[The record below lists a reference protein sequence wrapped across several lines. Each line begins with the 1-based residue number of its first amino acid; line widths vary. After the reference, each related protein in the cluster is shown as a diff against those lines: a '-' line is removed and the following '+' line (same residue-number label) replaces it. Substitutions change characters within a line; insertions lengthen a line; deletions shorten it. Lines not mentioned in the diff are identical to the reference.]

1 MTSVLEELYYGNVN
15 PSDRPAV
22 HNAQLDEADLRI
34 EKEYQ
39 YFSSKLSE
47 EDNAR
52 FRELES
58 LYAEV
63 FSYSEVDAFCCGIRL
78 GVSLMWEIL
87 APAYSALKV

>member
-1 MTSVLEELYYGNVN
+1 MTSILEELYYGNVN
-15 PSDRPAV
+15 PSDTPAV
-22 HNAQLDEADLRI
+22 HNVKLDEAYLRI

-39 YFSSKLSE
+39 YFSSRLSE

-63 FSYSEVDAFCCGIRL
+63 FSYSEVDAFCCGLRL
-78 GVSLMWEIL
+78 GVSLLWEIL
-87 APAYSALKV
+87 TPAYSFRKA